1 MITKCV
7 VSAKKNNQNATKK
20 KELVTIILLSDKF
33 GHRMKSYG
41 PLSLIPILNKRLID
55 IQIQAMK
62 EVFSNFE
69 LILCCGTDA
78 EKIYK
83 HIGTKHGDVKFRLVE
98 NQAHDSSNSC
108 ESLRLCLN
116 NTDNSKII
124 VCDGGLIL
132 NKALLYCVELKHSC
146 VICEKKN
153 ETLEVG
159 LNSCKNNYVEHFSF
173 GATLSWSEIMF
184 LSNQEIISSFRKIL
198 TSYESKNRL
207 LFEGINELLLAG
219 HKIKNITN
227 TSNNSTVKIN
237 NIKTYHSIKGI

>member
-1 MITKCV
+1 
-7 VSAKKNNQNATKK
+7 
-20 KELVTIILLSDKF
+20 
-33 GHRMKSYG
+33 
-41 PLSLIPILNKRLID
+41 
-55 IQIQAMK
+55 
-62 EVFSNFE
+62 
-69 LILCCGTDA
+69 
-78 EKIYK
+78 
-83 HIGTKHGDVKFRLVE
+83 
-98 NQAHDSSNSC
+98 
-108 ESLRLCLN
+108 
-116 NTDNSKII
+116 